1 MKCISINDI
10 KKVDIFNSC
19 NSVKIKKEVKSVIKE
34 PIKICGTYKYD
45 YDINNIHKLILDS
58 LYNKDVHSGHLNHK
72 EYIKLTEDMI
82 DEYNR
87 LSIYKIIPKFGQKVI
102 LNEDDERRLCIIEN
116 YLKIASKY
124 ISIDLKRICDNVI
137 KCPQCGE
144 PGVKK
149 NCYICGYCDENE
161 SIHRKNKG
169 IIEKDDRCKNFLRAI
184 DDFQGIDINIKDEDM
199 NKINAYIKKNN
210 ILFYE
215 LTKNKIRKIL
225 KTLSMTEHYHAENYL
240 YCKLHN
246 IELPDISMLKE
257 MLVEKFLLCDE
268 IHYKIKDDS
277 RTNGLSVSFYLNI
290 FLLQEGAEIIT
301 GGSDTPITQD
311 VKNHY
316 NSIMKKICAF
326 GIKEYPKF
334 KWNYVTYF

>member
-10 KKVDIFNSC
+10 KKVDIFNTC
-19 NSVKIKKEVKSVIKE
+19 NTVKIKKEVKTVIKE

-45 YDINNIHKLILDS
+45 YDINNIHKLILEHGS
-58 LYNKDVHSGHLNHK
+58 LNHK
-72 EYIKLTEDMI
+72 EYIRSTEDMI

-102 LNEDDERRLCIIEN
+102 LNEDDERRLNLIEN

-161 SIHRKNKG
+161 SVHRKNKQMN
-169 IIEKDDRCKNFLRAI
+169 EKDDRCKNFLRAI
-184 DDFQGIDINIKDEDM
+184 DDFQGIDINICENDM

-215 LTKNKIRKIL
+215 LTKNKIHKIL
-225 KTLSMTEHYHAENYL
+225 KTLGLSDYYTAENYL

-257 MLVEKFLLCDE
+257 ILVEKFLLCDE
-268 IHYKIKDDS
+268 IHFKIKDDN
-277 RTNGLSVSFYLNI
+277 RTNGLPVSFYLNI

-301 GGSDTPITQD
+301 GGSDTPVTQD
-311 VKNHY
+311 VKNCY
-316 NSIMKKICAF
+316 NSMMKKICAF